1 MAYSKLT
8 WGFQCAKRSIRR
20 LVVPLA
26 GAILIAAGGAAC
38 TGGSGDPGGQAGTVG
53 ATGGHPVTGG
63 STGAGNT
70 GGSGGSSEPGGGGA
84 PALTGSGGMTTG
96 LGGGSG
102 GVTGQAGSGGSSS
115 GGAPG
120 TPGSAGGSGNLGAGG
135 VSGLAGAGGKSP
147 GTGGATTGGP
157 SYPYIFAVFNDSAPL
172 SDLLIYT
179 SNDALNFTLLYDTK
193 YVGPTGF
200 LRDPSVMK
208 HTDGRF
214 YVAFTTPPT
223 LGCCGADASFS
234 IASSANLKDWTTVT
248 TVPAGVAGVKNTW
261 APEWFKDRDGSIYAL
276 VNVDG
281 KTYSYKAMND
291 SLTVFSAPTWIGIGP
306 GYIDTFVVT
315 VGDTYHAFTKGN
327 AYIEHATATSLNGPW
342 TFVGTGDW
350 AGWGT
355 HKEAPALIQLAD
367 GTWRFYCD
375 AGSTGHETYSDS
387 ADMFQTWTAPKTLP
401 AVGNNISHGT
411 VIHGD

>member
-8 WGFQCAKRSIRR
+8 WGFQCAKRSMRR
-20 LVVPLA
+20 LVAPLA

-70 GGSGGSSEPGGGGA
+70 GGSGGSSDPGGGGA
-84 PALTGSGGMTTG
+84 PASTGSGGMTTG

-102 GVTGQAGSGGSSS
+102 GSS
-115 GGAPG
+115 GGASG
-120 TPGSAGGSGNLGAGG
+120 TAGSAGGSGNLGGG
-135 VSGLAGAGGKSP
+135 GGLTGAGGQST

-157 SYPYIFAVFNDSAPL
+157 SYPYIFAVFNDSAPQ

-200 LRDPSVMK
+200 LRDPSIMK

-342 TFVGTGDW
+342 TFVGMGDW

-401 AVGNNISHGT
+401 VVGNNISHGT

>member
-8 WGFQCAKRSIRR
+8 LGFQCAKRSMRR
-20 LVVPLA
+20 LVAPLA

-53 ATGGHPVTGG
+53 ATGGHPVIGG

-70 GGSGGSSEPGGGGA
+70 GGSGGSSEAGRGGA

-102 GVTGQAGSGGSSS
+102 GVTGQAGSGGSS
-115 GGAPG
+115 GGASG
-120 TPGSAGGSGNLGAGG
+120 TAGSAGGSGNLGGGG
-135 VSGLAGAGGKSP
+135 VPGLAGAGGKST
-147 GTGGATTGGP
+147 GTGGATTSGP
-157 SYPYIFAVFNDSAPL
+157 SYPYIFSVFNDSAPL
-172 SDLLIYT
+172 SDLMIYT

-200 LRDPSVMK
+200 LRDPSIMK

-248 TVPAGVAGVKNTW
+248 TVPAGIAGVKNTW

-315 VGDTYHAFTKGN
+315 VGDTYHAFTKGS

-342 TFVGTGDW
+342 TFVGMGDW